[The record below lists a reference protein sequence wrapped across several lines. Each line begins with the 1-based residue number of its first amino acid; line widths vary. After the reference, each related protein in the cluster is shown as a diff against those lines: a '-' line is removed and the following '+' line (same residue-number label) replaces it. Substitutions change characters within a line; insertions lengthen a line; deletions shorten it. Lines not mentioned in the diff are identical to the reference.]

1 MQAGVWGSRNH
12 EKAEHPPPLA
22 PAFPSRKNRTDVQG
36 HRDKRGKRVTLV
48 YYFDSGEHLSA

>member
-48 YYFDSGEHLSA
+48 YYFDS